1 MRTLITMLVL
11 LAGACTGSAPASVD
25 SGRTCNG
32 TNYDRCLQEHDCM
45 SGDCRNFP
53 APDNFQVCSKTCT
66 VGDDTTCG
74 MTLDGRPATCVAGLC
89 KPPGPNECILVR

>member
-1 MRTLITMLVL
+1 MRTLITTIALLV
-11 LAGACTGSAPASVD
+11 GACSGNAPASVD
-25 SGRTCNG
+25 SGRTCDG
-32 TNYDRCLQEHDCM
+32 ANYDRCLQEHDCM

-53 APDNFQVCSKTCT
+53 ADGFQVCSKTCT

-74 MTLDGRPATCVAGLC
+74 KTLDGRQATCNAGIC